1 MTGYYWGTAGWQD
14 ADAKSPS
21 RETAI
26 REASNGTLKTRLHA
40 VLMLAL
46 GAGTVGITFK
56 DVDAELRTH
65 HGKSSGALSNLH
77 KQGKLFR
84 LTEYRRDGCSV
95 YIHPDYASRFE
106 SSEYS
111 RLPAETAM
119 ERLKRQAKEQETTIK
134 ELMDEIAHLKRRL
147 GES

>member
-1 MTGYYWGTAGWQD
+1 
-14 ADAKSPS
+14 
-21 RETAI
+21 
-26 REASNGTLKTRLHA
+26 
-40 VLMLAL
+40 MLAL
-46 GAGTVGITFK
+46 SAGTVGITFK
-56 DVDAELRTH
+56 DVDAELGTH

-77 KQGKLFR
+77 KQQKLFR

-95 YIHPDYASRFE
+95 YIHPDYAQRFKSR
-106 SSEYS
+106 EYS

-119 ERLKRQAKEQETTIK
+119 ELLKRQAKEQETTID

>member
-14 ADAKSPS
+14 TAAQSPS

-26 REASNGTLKTRLHA
+26 REASNGKLKTRLNE
-40 VLMLAL
+40 VLSLAL
-46 GAGTVGITFK
+46 SVGTVGITFK
-56 DVDAELRTH
+56 DVDAELH
-65 HGKSSGALSNLH
+65 IDHGKSSGALSNLH

-84 LTEYRRDGCSV
+84 LTEYQRNGCSV

>member
-1 MTGYYWGTAGWQD
+1 VTGYYWGTAGWQD
-14 ADAKSPS
+14 AAAQSPS

-26 REASNGTLKTRLHA
+26 REASNGTLKTRLNE
-40 VLMLAL
+40 VLSLAL
-46 GAGTVGITFK
+46 SVGTVGITFK
-56 DVDAELRTH
+56 DVCDELHIH

-77 KQGKLFR
+77 KQRKLFR
-84 LTEYRRDGCSV
+84 LTEYQRDGCSV
-95 YIHPDYASRFE
+95 YIHPDHAHRFE

-119 ERLKRQAKEQETTIK
+119 ERLKRQAKEQEATIK
-134 ELMDEIAHLKRRL
+134 QLMDEIAHLKRRL